1 MMDKMTAKQ
10 KLDQMFGIPSDGS
23 VDDFLNKLSSNPDQ
37 TVQQMSEGMNDVANG
52 VKDAL
57 SKVDQGLAQLKTTS
71 NIAPETLVDLNSS
84 MQQVEELISLS
95 KDMFKHIYE
104 AITTT
109 DLVDSELVSSA
120 SQLLTAIHENMSEFI
135 MLYKERQAYI
145 DNIRILVL
153 KQEQKKEL
161 MALKQKY
168 DIEKLQAKL
177 DNNATDTNAIA
188 FSVAEMTKMLNDADE
203 EMMLELNEEEQQQ
216 EN

>member
-1 MMDKMTAKQ
+1 
-10 KLDQMFGIPSDGS
+10 MFGIPSDGS

-57 SKVDQGLAQLKTTS
+57 AKVDQGLAQLKTTS

-135 MLYKERQAYI
+135 TLYKERQAYI

-203 EMMLELNEEEQQQ
+203 EMMLELNEEEQHQ
-216 EN
+216 ES

>member
-1 MMDKMTAKQ
+1 MDKMTAKQ

-23 VDDFLNKLSSNPDQ
+23 VDDFLDKLSSNPDQ

-177 DNNATDTNAIA
+177 DSNATDTNAIA

-203 EMMLELNEEEQQQ
+203 EMMLGLNEEEQQQ
-216 EN
+216 ES

>member
-23 VDDFLNKLSSNPDQ
+23 VDDFLDKLSSNPDQ

-216 EN
+216 ES

>member
-1 MMDKMTAKQ
+1 MDKMTAKQ

-23 VDDFLNKLSSNPDQ
+23 VDDFLDKLSSNPDQ

-177 DNNATDTNAIA
+177 DSNATDTNAIA

-203 EMMLELNEEEQQQ
+203 EMMLGLNEEEK
-216 EN
+216 

>member
-1 MMDKMTAKQ
+1 MDKMTAKQ

-23 VDDFLNKLSSNPDQ
+23 VDDFLDKLSSNPDQ

-57 SKVDQGLAQLKTTS
+57 SKVDQGLAQLKTAS

-216 EN
+216 QES